1 MGLFVYITGTHNIAE
16 PSARVHSALARHSQS
31 QHVMPC
37 TGKATNKATQTGHTT
52 QFIYLYHNITIFTDT
67 HNVAK
72 HSAQVHSALATLS
85 VTARQA
91 MHGGNQQTRQ
101 RKQGILH
108 NMFISGHAQASPEA
122 TSARPSKHVYRG
134 TIQQEVPPNQSHA
147 EVPQSTSQ
155 KRGPRDTA
163 RARSFIP

>member
-1 MGLFVYITGTHNIAE
+1 MRSDFLCVCKI
-16 PSARVHSALARHSQS
+16 
-31 QHVMPC
+31 
-37 TGKATNKATQTGHTT
+37 
-52 QFIYLYHNITIFTDT
+52 FIYIFTDT

-72 HSAQVHSALATLS
+72 HLTQVHSALATLS

-122 TSARPSKHVYRG
+122 TYASPSKHAYRG

-147 EVPQSTSQ
+147 ELPQSTSHN
-155 KRGPRDTA
+155 RGPQDTA
-163 RARSFIP
+163 RARSLIPSRMQERHCRLAQAPIGFH

>member
-1 MGLFVYITGTHNIAE
+1 LGDDGKICSPVSIRPRTCWRRRTMKTKKKKQVDIDIIHTQEGITDKAGLYRYPVCGNKSLFLQTHT
-16 PSARVHSALARHSQS
+16 SSQ
-31 QHVMPC
+31 
-37 TGKATNKATQTGHTT
+37 
-52 QFIYLYHNITIFTDT
+52 
-67 HNVAK
+67 K

-85 VTARQA
+85 ITARQA
-91 MHGGNQQTRQ
+91 MHGGHQQTRQ

-122 TSARPSKHVYRG
+122 ASARPSKHAYRG

-147 EVPQSTSQ
+147 ELPQSTSH

-163 RARSFIP
+163 RARGLIP